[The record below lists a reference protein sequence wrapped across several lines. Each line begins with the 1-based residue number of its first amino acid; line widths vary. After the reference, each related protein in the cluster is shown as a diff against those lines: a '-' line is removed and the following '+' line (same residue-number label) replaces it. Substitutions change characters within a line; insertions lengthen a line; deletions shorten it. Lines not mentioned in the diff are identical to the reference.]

1 MQSLASL
8 SKEIIDFKTAM
19 ANCVSD
25 YLLCFSLLVVFLI
38 TYCVRHLYCL
48 STQAALYS
56 QVAETLDLA
65 DSTWVNRARISALS
79 CTLHIIYR
87 IGHRAL
93 H

>member
-8 SKEIIDFKTAM
+8 SKEIIVFKTAM
-19 ANCVSD
+19 ANCVSH
-25 YLLCFSLLVVFLI
+25 YLLCFSFPIVFAI
-38 TYCVRHLYCL
+38 YSVY
-48 STQAALYS
+48 SALYS